1 MADTHIAFYSFD
13 EVVAT
18 CGGRLDFEEFE
29 EYEQEIDFSEMDEM
43 LNMLANA
50 SIELTGTPLPL
61 KVFFSAQRE
70 QQMVGKA
77 DCLDGG
83 QAQ

>member
-61 KVFFSAQRE
+61 KSIFLCAEKTANGQR
-70 QQMVGKA
+70 KIRHW
-77 DCLDGG
+77 
-83 QAQ
+83 